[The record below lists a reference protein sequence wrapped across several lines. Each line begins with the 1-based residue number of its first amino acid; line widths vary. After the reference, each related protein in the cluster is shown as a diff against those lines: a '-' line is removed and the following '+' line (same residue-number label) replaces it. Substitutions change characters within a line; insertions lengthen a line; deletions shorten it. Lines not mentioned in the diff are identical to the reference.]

1 MATDFTKVD
10 TDEVRRAARQ
20 IAKIAGEVE
29 GLSTRNVRSI
39 QSNIDENFKGEAA
52 DALTEVLADLS
63 SDIRRIS
70 GGLDTIQKKLR
81 KYTDSVE
88 EAAREAADAIKG

>member
-29 GLSTRNVRSI
+29 GLSTRSVRSI

-70 GGLDTIQKKLR
+70 GGLDMIQKKLK
-81 KYTDSVE
+81 KYADSVE
-88 EAAREAADAIKG
+88 EAAKEAADAIKG

>member
-10 TDEVRRAARQ
+10 TYEVRRTARQ
-20 IAKIAGEVE
+20 IAQIASEVE
-29 GLSTRNVRSI
+29 GLSTRSVRSI
-39 QSNIDENFKGEAA
+39 QSSIDEHFKGEAA
-52 DALTEVLADLS
+52 DALTEVLSDLS

-70 GGLDTIQKKLR
+70 GGLDAIQKKLK
-81 KYTDSVE
+81 KYADSVE